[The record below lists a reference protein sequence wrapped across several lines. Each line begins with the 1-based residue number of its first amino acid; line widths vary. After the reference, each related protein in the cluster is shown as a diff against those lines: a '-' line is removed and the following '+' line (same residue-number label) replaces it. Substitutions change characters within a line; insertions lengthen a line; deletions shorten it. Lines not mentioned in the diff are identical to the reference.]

1 MSQSAVWVM
10 IWLTVAAVFGIG
22 EMLMA
27 GSFFLLPFAV
37 GALLAA
43 LVAALVSG
51 ALWSWLAFII
61 GSVGAF
67 MAMRPMAQRL
77 DENAPEIAGVGANR
91 LIGVI
96 GVVTQPISATP
107 GDAGMVRVGSEVWRA
122 DSPSGVALS
131 LGSKVR
137 VTEVHGTRLMVEP
150 APYEDIR

>member
-1 MSQSAVWVM
+1 MSQSALWAT

-22 EMLMA
+22 EMLLA

-43 LVAALVSG
+43 LVAVIVSG
-51 ALWSWLAFII
+51 PLWSWLAFII

-67 MAMRPMAQRL
+67 LAMRPMARRL
-77 DENAPEIAGVGANR
+77 DESAPETAGVGANR
-91 LIGVI
+91 LIGAVGIVI
-96 GVVTQPISATP
+96 EPISATP
-107 GDAGMVRVGSEVWRA
+107 GDAGMVKVGSEEWRA

-137 VTEVHGTRLMVEP
+137 VTEVNGTRLIVVP